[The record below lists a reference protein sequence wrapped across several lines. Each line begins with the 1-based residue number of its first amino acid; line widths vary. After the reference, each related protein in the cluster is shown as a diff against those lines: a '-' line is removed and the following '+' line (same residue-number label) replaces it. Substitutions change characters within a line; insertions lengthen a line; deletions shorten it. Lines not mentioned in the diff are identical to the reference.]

1 MSRWKI
7 VSGYEW
13 STWAIGLMRSFV
25 AGGAGAL
32 SAPIGPMIMD
42 AGDYNLSGG
51 LHKVLATMG
60 IAFVV
65 TGLAGMGI
73 FLKTHGAPDAVV
85 TTVQTVTLTQTSEMT
100 SKPKQE
106 AD

>member
-1 MSRWKI
+1 MSRLKI
-7 VSGYEW
+7 ISMYDW
-13 STWAIGLMRSFV
+13 ATWIIGIMRAFI

-32 SAPIGPMIMD
+32 SAPIGPMVMD
-42 AGDYNLSGG
+42 AKDYNLACG
-51 LHKVLATMG
+51 LGKVLATMG

-85 TTVQTVTLTQTSEMT
+85 TTTQTTTLTQTTEVSG
-100 SKPKQE
+100 KGPN
-106 AD
+106 A